1 MALATRRAQPAANG
15 RDGGRERSLLA
26 LPSSPSADTVAHWTF
41 AGLASA
47 VIILLLWFTYEMV
60 TNSLPSLLRFG
71 PGFLVT
77 QTWDPVR
84 EVFGVL
90 PFIYGTLVTSAIAI
104 ALSVP
109 ISLGIAIFLSEVAQP
124 RIRQPLS
131 FLVELLAAIPS
142 VVYGLWALFIL
153 VPIMKTTIEPS
164 LKGVLGFL
172 PFFQGTPFGLDM
184 LTAGVVLAIMI
195 TPTVT
200 AASREALLAAPRE
213 YREAAYAL
221 GATRWEVSWR
231 IVVPHVRS
239 GLFGAVILGLGRAV
253 GETMAVTMVIG
264 NRPEISWSLFDPGY
278 TLASVVANEFT
289 EATTPLYVSALI
301 EVGLVLFLIALVI
314 NVSARVLIQR
324 AWRREGRPR
333 PSLLARIAAFLVL
346 VTHYRTTERRRRIV
360 DRVMTGLM
368 VLCLIV
374 ALVPLV
380 SILYEVIRRGAS
392 ALSFEFL
399 TGLPVAAGEVGGG
412 IGNAILGS
420 FLIVGIAA
428 AIGVPLGLAA
438 GIYVAEYGKQGWLG
452 RTIRLL
458 NDVLTEF
465 PSIVIGIFAY
475 LAVVL
480 VMGHFSAFAG
490 SFALAIIMLPVIART
505 TEESLRLVPHDV
517 REAALALGVPKWKAT
532 LFVTVPAAK
541 GGVVTGILLAIAR
554 IMGETAPLILTV
566 LGSSFWF
573 AGFDKPT
580 AAMPLTIYTYA
591 ISPFPDWHEKA
602 WGAAFV
608 LLIIVLALNIVVR
621 AATGRGMWRWKS
633 GR

>member
-1 MALATRRAQPAANG
+1 MDMDTRGVRQPPGDGARRRGDAVRAPRTRLSG
-15 RDGGRERSLLA
+15 
-26 LPSSPSADTVAHWTF
+26 DTVAHWTF
-41 AGLASA
+41 AALASA
-47 VIILLLWFTYEMV
+47 VIVLLVWFTYQMV
-60 TNSLPSLLRFG
+60 TNSLPSITRFG
-71 PGFLVT
+71 LGFLVT

-84 EVFGVL
+84 EVYGVL
-90 PFIYGTLVTSAIAI
+90 PFICGTLVTSAIAI

-109 ISLGIAIFLSEVAQP
+109 ISLGIAMFLSEVAAP

-153 VPIMKTTIEPS
+153 VPVMKTTVEPA
-164 LKGVLGFL
+164 LKGALGFL
-172 PFFQGTPFGLDM
+172 PLFQGAPYGLDM

-221 GATRWEVSWR
+221 GATRWEVTWR
-231 IVVPHVRS
+231 VVVPYVRS

-264 NRPEISWSLFDPGY
+264 NRPEISWSLLQPGY

-289 EATTPLYVSALI
+289 EATTPMYVSALI
-301 EVGLVLFLIALVI
+301 EVGLVLFLIALLI
-314 NVSARVLIQR
+314 NVSARLLIQR
-324 AWRREGRPR
+324 VWRRQKGARS
-333 PSLLARIAAFLVL
+333 SLFARAVALV
-346 VTHYRTTERRRRIV
+346 VRTIGYRTTERRRRIF
-360 DRVMTGLM
+360 DRLMTSLM
-368 VLCLIV
+368 VGCLVV
-374 ALVPLV
+374 ALIPLV
-380 SILYEVIRRGAS
+380 SILYEVVRRGAP
-392 ALSFEFL
+392 ALSPQFL
-399 TGLPVAAGEVGGG
+399 TALPVPAGEVGGG

-420 FLIVGIAA
+420 FLIVGVATL
-428 AIGVPLGLAA
+428 IGVPLGLAA
-438 GIYVAEYGKQGWLG
+438 GIYVAEYGKEGWLG

-480 VMGHFSAFAG
+480 ATGHFSAFAG
-490 SFALAIIMLPVIART
+490 SIALAIIMLPIVART
-505 TEESLRLVPHDV
+505 TEESLRLVPNDV

-532 LFVTVPAAK
+532 LFVTVPSAK
-541 GGVVTGILLAIAR
+541 GGVVTGVLLSVAR

-573 AGFDKPT
+573 SGFDQPT

-608 LLIIVLALNIVVR
+608 LLMIVLMLNIVVR
-621 AATGRGMWRWKS
+621 AATGRGLWRAKP